1 MIRAVLRLSVGMLT
15 VTLTSACSS
24 SLPRTVP
31 TQATAVGGSSGQP
44 SGGAAVSAA
53 VAQPD
58 LKGGNAPPPNRQS
71 EADASQADVDNA
83 LRQRGY
89 KPALYRGKRIYC
101 RNEVLTGS
109 NLASK
114 VCLTAQQIVDQERAA
129 KDILD
134 RTRPAGCLT
143 AHNGC
148 D

>member
-1 MIRAVLRLSVGMLT
+1 MIRAVLRFSAGMLT

-31 TQATAVGGSSGQP
+31 TQATAVGGSS
-44 SGGAAVSAA
+44 
-53 VAQPD
+53 
-58 LKGGNAPPPNRQS
+58 
-71 EADASQADVDNA
+71 DVDNA
-83 LRQRGY
+83 MRQRGY

-114 VCLTAQQIVDQERAA
+114 VCLTAQQIDDQERAA

-143 AHNGC
+143 AHTGC
-148 D
+148 N

>member
-1 MIRAVLRLSVGMLT
+1 MIRAVLRFSAGMLT
-15 VTLTSACSS
+15 VTLTTACSS

-44 SGGAAVSAA
+44 SGG
-53 VAQPD
+53 
-58 LKGGNAPPPNRQS
+58 
-71 EADASQADVDNA
+71 DVDNA
-83 LRQRGY
+83 MRQRGY

-114 VCLTAQQIVDQERAA
+114 VCLTAKQIDDQERAA

-148 D
+148 N